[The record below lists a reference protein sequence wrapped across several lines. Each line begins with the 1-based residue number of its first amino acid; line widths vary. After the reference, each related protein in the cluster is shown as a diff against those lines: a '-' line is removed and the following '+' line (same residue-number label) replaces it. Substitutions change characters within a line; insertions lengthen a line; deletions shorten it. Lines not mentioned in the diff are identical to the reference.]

1 MDERDNHV
9 MVPSFISVSLRFE
22 YGFIALSFG
31 LEALVSN
38 EWANYLKYIVERVP

>member
-31 LEALVSN
+31 QKRWSPMN
-38 EWANYLKYIVERVP
+38 GPTT